1 MRPKAGA
8 FTVAAGKR
16 GVPGRALLETRPT
29 TWDQTTPVTEAEAHQ
44 ALIALFA
51 REGYRR
57 VEPPVLQPADVF
69 IDLSGEDIRRR
80 MFVTQDAAGEELCLR
95 PEYTIPVC
103 RAHLAGAA
111 GGPGSYG
118 YLGPVFRLRTGETGE
133 FLQAGIESIGRAD
146 IAAADAEI
154 LALALEGLDVLGLG
168 ERRVQLGDMGLLNAL
183 VDALRIAPAAKR
195 RVMRAIVSGAGLGSL
210 AEPEGAAPEHAG
222 LLAAIEGQAPQAAKA
237 FVEDILSIAGI
248 ARVGGRSAG
257 EIAERFLARAA
268 NRSGFGDEARA
279 VLERYLAVTG
289 DPDRAAA
296 AIRALAAWTAPSQ
309 RRGHVSAI
317 AVHPGGVRLITSDGE
332 HSCRRCLVCAGTGSD
347 HLAASVGQPLRQ
359 HRRAHVRLTF
369 ALRRAA
375 DRPLPAW
382 SDRSGDFGEL
392 VYGVQADRGAYA
404 LGIADLRAYPR
415 VNDRGN
421 PRFPAPYD
429 PSLARRLAKAE
440 AGSRDRPLLPG

>member
-8 FTVAAGKR
+8 FTVTAGKR

-154 LALALEGLDVLGLG
+154 LGLALEGLDVLGLG

-183 VDALRIAPAAKR
+183 VDALRVAPAAKR

-268 NRSGFGDEARA
+268 NRSGFGDEARM

-296 AIRALAAWTAPSQ
+296 AIRALAADAGLDIGAALDAFEQRTGFMAVRGLDVASFAFTAAFARNLDYYTGFIFEVQDP
-309 RRGHVSAI
+309 RRPDGKPVVGGGRYDRLLQHLGAPEPI
-317 AVHPGGVRLITSDGE
+317 PAVGCSYWLDRIGG
-332 HSCRRCLVCAGTGSD
+332 
-347 HLAASVGQPLRQ
+347 
-359 HRRAHVRLTF
+359 
-369 ALRRAA
+369 
-375 DRPLPAW
+375 
-382 SDRSGDFGEL
+382 
-392 VYGVQADRGAYA
+392 
-404 LGIADLRAYPR
+404 
-415 VNDRGN
+415 
-421 PRFPAPYD
+421 
-429 PSLARRLAKAE
+429 SL
-440 AGSRDRPLLPG
+440 